1 MIFGRTGARQANQ
14 TPQENAGSGQA
25 AQGGYT
31 QQPGATPWQTAG
43 GTPLAGSYPTQ
54 QAGTAYAGYTP
65 GSGQTGGYPGAG
77 AYAQQVQNAY
87 AQQAQNVYAQ
97 QGQIPYA
104 QQGQNAYAPQGQNA
118 YAQQAQNAYARQG
131 QTSYAQQAQASYGQ
145 GGQRAAYPQAGIPFA
160 QQTAA
165 QNPQQAGVWPGQGS
179 GDYSQAAGGYGAYPG
194 AGQSAGAGYAG
205 GYPGA
210 APQQTWSGSAGA
222 QGGGYAYSQPVP
234 GQNQGGYTNPYAQ
247 MGRNQAQPQQ
257 PPEYGSRQI
266 PLNGGG
272 YVPQQVP
279 VKKQPFVFNDGL
291 LILLSAVLLVL
302 FAVGLA
308 VAEARVLLWV
318 FLVLAVGSIAVFF
331 VKPLIAGNKRLCFT
345 IVFAIL
351 GVVALV
357 KVTGLLNG
365 SGSGQTQTDPTNQ
378 TAGTGS
384 GITSGSTSSGSG
396 QVIDPVTGA
405 VISAVEQP
413 AATATPTAEPT
424 EDTGATDRLETFF
437 YYWSAGMQDEM
448 LDLCAPSWQSG
459 VDNPK
464 TALFGLLANR
474 RPLDY
479 TVEKITGTSESTSR
493 TVTVTSTIDRN
504 NGKDPV
510 KYRLSVL
517 MLKESEQ
524 WFVDPQS
531 LKTYEQAETPD
542 PATQATPTPSPEPA
556 ASASTIL
563 YYNPDGGS
571 KYHLDQNC
579 KSVHA
584 KYLPLKGHF
593 TYGEI
598 DKDQYKNLYP
608 CNVCAAPL
616 RP

>member
-87 AQQAQNVYAQ
+87 AQQAQNAYAQ
-97 QGQIPYA
+97 QGQVP
-104 QQGQNAYAPQGQNA
+104 
-118 YAQQAQNAYARQG
+118 YAQQAQNTYAQQG
-131 QTSYAQQAQASYGQ
+131 QVPYAQQAQPSYGQ
-145 GGQRAAYPQAGIPFA
+145 GGQRAGYPQSGIPYS
-160 QQTAA
+160 QQAGAA
-165 QNPQQAGVWPGQGS
+165 YSQQAGAAYSQQAGAPNPQQAGVWPGPGTGGYTQP
-179 GDYSQAAGGYGAYPG
+179 AGGFGGYPG

-210 APQQTWSGSAGA
+210 APQQPYPGGTGP
-222 QGGGYAYSQPVP
+222 QGGGYAYAQNAP
-234 GQNQGGYTNPYAQ
+234 GQNPGGYTNPYAQ
-247 MGRNQAQPQQ
+247 MGRNQAQPT
-257 PPEYGSRQI
+257 EYGSRQI

-308 VAEARVLLWV
+308 VEPARMLLWV
-318 FLVLAVGSIAVFF
+318 FLVLAAGAIAVFF
-331 VKPLIAGNKRLCFT
+331 VRPLIAANKRLCFT
-345 IVFAIL
+345 IVFAVL
-351 GVVALV
+351 SVVALLN
-357 KVTGLLNG
+357 VTGILAG
-365 SGSGQTQTDPTNQ
+365 ARGGTGQTDATSQ

-384 GITSGSTSSGSG
+384 GSTGGSTSSGSG
-396 QVIDPVTGA
+396 QVVDPVTGA

-413 AATATPTAEPT
+413 AATATPTAEPA

-448 LDLCAPSWQSG
+448 LNLCAPSWQSS

-504 NGKDPV
+504 NGKEPA

-556 ASASTIL
+556 ASANTIL